1 MYWSTSNP
9 TCSKCNTCIALSNV
23 WYQRQWHWKSVEM
36 VFLTALGLGRDW
48 EMEVVHGGTIEHN
61 GPICYLTIIIII
73 IMTIMTMTQICMN
86 NECEKRWTNKSDHL
100 WMCEWT
106 QIADCGQTS
115 GLWVE
120 VNVSEA
126 ETSPEQAAC
135 RFPHLRTH
143 LIIITDITS
152 EHVRERERLAHKTLG
167 RLLSAHSV

>member
-106 QIADCGQTS
+106 QIADCGQTT
-115 GLWVE
+115 
-120 VNVSEA
+120 VSECEWGRNLTWA
-126 ETSPEQAAC
+126 GRLPISPLEN
-135 RFPHLRTH
+135 PPDHHYGHHLRARA
-143 LIIITDITS
+143 
-152 EHVRERERLAHKTLG
+152 RERKIGSQDSWPLALSSQCLTLF
-167 RLLSAHSV
+167 